1 MKLGIHLTLLIGPVV
16 PMPAPAFLLEAMDD
30 VEVTH
35 DDEGRSGFQIKFR
48 VGRSGV
54 ADIVDYLPLTLPLLR
69 PFNRVVI
76 VVTVDVMPKVL
87 FDGFITH
94 QELAPGASSIT
105 VTGEDVSVMMDLQE
119 KSVEYPAMPE
129 PLIAAMLIAQYAI
142 PCGLIPKI
150 IPPALPNPP
159 PNPFDYVPVQHETDL
174 AYLKTM
180 ARRFGHVFYIIPGP
194 APGTN
199 TAYWG
204 PRAGP
209 NLPQSAL
216 SVNMGPNTNVDSISF
231 KNDAMAPAV
240 TGGMVQDRL
249 TNVPLPVAGVPLQ
262 SLMNVPPL
270 AAMPSWV
277 VNQPNVR
284 TTMFRESGLNYAEA
298 LTRAMGAADAASDV
312 VTAEGELDATR
323 YGDVLQARGIVGVRG
338 AGFTYDGFYYV
349 KRVKHSIRR
358 GQYRQRF
365 MLTREG
371 IGATSPVVVP

>member
-1 MKLGIHLTLLIGPVV
+1 
-16 PMPAPAFLLEAMDD
+16 
-30 VEVTH
+30 
-35 DDEGRSGFQIKFR
+35 
-48 VGRSGV
+48 
-54 ADIVDYLPLTLPLLR
+54 
-69 PFNRVVI
+69 
-76 VVTVDVMPKVL
+76 
-87 FDGFITH
+87 
-94 QELAPGASSIT
+94 
-105 VTGEDVSVMMDLQE
+105 
-119 KSVEYPAMPE
+119 
-129 PLIAAMLIAQYAI
+129 
-142 PCGLIPKI
+142 
-150 IPPALPNPP
+150 
-159 PNPFDYVPVQHETDL
+159 
-174 AYLKTM
+174 M